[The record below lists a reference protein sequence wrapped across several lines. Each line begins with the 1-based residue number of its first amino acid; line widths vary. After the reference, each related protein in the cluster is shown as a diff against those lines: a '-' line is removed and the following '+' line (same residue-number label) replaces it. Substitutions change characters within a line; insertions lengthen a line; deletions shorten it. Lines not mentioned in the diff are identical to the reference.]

1 MQIDP
6 LIHKHRRIM
15 MKAIVKKRAKDPP
28 PDANNKRDINAD
40 ENLLTVFDG
49 KKQVSMFE
57 MTKLVNRHLSS

>member
-15 MKAIVKKRAKDPP
+15 MKAIVKKRAKEPP

-40 ENLLTVFDG
+40 ENLLTVFDR
-49 KKQVSMFE
+49 KK
-57 MTKLVNRHLSS
+57 